1 MTAKVKEKY
10 EKMIGEGLTPVRRMG
25 KPNAIITPHIAGSLG
40 NETERMADYM
50 LEQLE
55 NYQNGNPLNYEV
67 TKEMLERMA

>member
-1 MTAKVKEKY
+1 MLLHSKCY
-10 EKMIGEGLTPVRRMG
+10 LRHGC
-25 KPNAIITPHIAGSLG
+25 PNAIITPHIAGSLG